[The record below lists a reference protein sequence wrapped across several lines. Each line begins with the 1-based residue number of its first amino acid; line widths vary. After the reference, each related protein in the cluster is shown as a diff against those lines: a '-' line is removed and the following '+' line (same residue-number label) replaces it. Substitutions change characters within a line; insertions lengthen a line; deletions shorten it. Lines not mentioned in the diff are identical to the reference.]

1 MNILNQL
8 SNTLFMDKDSLKS
21 FISTAPRRYKKY
33 TIPKRNGDGIRI
45 IAQPSKQ
52 IKSLQRY
59 TANLLSKHLKVHYAA
74 HAYVRGK
81 GIKTNAAAH
90 RNSNYILKIDFKD
103 FFHSITPDIFLK
115 TLEANNNIIE
125 DEDKFIIS
133 HLFFWK
139 LRGNSPLRLSIGAPT
154 SPIISNAIM
163 YCFDEELTNYCAEI
177 NVTYT
182 RYADDLTFSSFH
194 SLSLAT
200 IQSTVQRLLRKH
212 YKRKIKINREKTI
225 YCNKAM
231 NRNITGVILNNENE
245 LSLGRK
251 KKRMISSLVHK
262 FSYSLLNQKEINY
275 LNGILGH
282 ASHIEPLFIE
292 RLKEKYGHDVIAKI
306 KQSITYVHNT

>member
-1 MNILNQL
+1 MSILDQL
-8 SNTLFMDKDSLKS
+8 STTLFMDKDSLKS

-33 TIPKRNGDGIRI
+33 TIPKRSGDGFRI

-52 IKSLQRY
+52 IKSLQRF
-59 TANLLSKHLKVHYAA
+59 TASLLSEHLKVHYSA
-74 HAYVRGK
+74 HAYVPGK

-90 RNSNYILKIDFKD
+90 KNSQFILKIDFKD
-103 FFHSITPDIFLK
+103 FFHSITPDLFIK
-115 TLEANNNIIE
+115 TLETNGANISKE
-125 DEDKFIIS
+125 DRFIIA
-133 HLFFWK
+133 HLLFWK

-154 SPIISNAIM
+154 SPLISNAIM
-163 YCFDEELTNYCAEI
+163 YCFDEELTNYCTDL

-200 IQSTVQRLLRKH
+200 IQRTVQTLLLKH
-212 YKRKIKINREKTI
+212 YNRKIRINRDKTI
-225 YCNKAM
+225 YCSKAM
-231 NRNITGVILNNENE
+231 NRTITGVVLNNSNE

-251 KKRMISSLVHK
+251 KKRLISSLVHK

-282 ASHIEPLFIE
+282 AFHIEPQFIE
-292 RLKEKYGHDVIAKI
+292 RLQSKYGHDVIDKI
-306 KQSITYVHNT
+306 KKSITYDDIT

>member
-1 MNILNQL
+1 MNILDQL
-8 SNTLFMDKDSLKS
+8 SATLFMDKESLKS

-33 TIPKRNGDGIRI
+33 TIPKRSGDGVRI

-52 IKSLQRY
+52 IKSLQRF
-59 TANLLSKHLKVHYAA
+59 TANLLLEYLKVHYAS
-74 HAYVRGK
+74 HAYVPGK

-90 RNSNYILKIDFKD
+90 KNSKFILKIDFKD
-103 FFHSITPDIFLK
+103 FFHSITPDLFIK
-115 TLEANNNIIE
+115 TLKANGANISEE
-125 DEDKFIIS
+125 DNFVIS

-154 SPIISNAIM
+154 SPLISNAVM
-163 YCFDEELTNYCAEI
+163 YCFDEYLTSYCADLDVI
-177 NVTYT
+177 YT
-182 RYADDLTFSSFH
+182 RYADDLTFSSFR

-200 IQSTVQRLLRKH
+200 IQHTVQTLLVKH
-212 YKRKIKINREKTI
+212 YDRKIRINRDKTI
-225 YCNKAM
+225 FCNKSM
-231 NRNITGVILNNENE
+231 NRTITGVVLNNKNE

-282 ASHIEPLFIE
+282 AFHIEPQFVM
-292 RLKEKYGHDVIAKI
+292 RLKSKYGNDVIDKI
-306 KQSITYVHNT
+306 KQSITYDDIT

>member
-33 TIPKRNGDGIRI
+33 TIPKRNGDGVRI

-59 TANLLSKHLKVHYAA
+59 AANLLSKHLRVHYAA

-115 TLEANNNIIE
+115 TLETNNNIIE
-125 DEDKFIIS
+125 NEDKFIIS

-163 YCFDEELTNYCAEI
+163 YCFDEELTNYCTEI

-200 IQSTVQRLLRKH
+200 IQSTVQRLLIKH

-282 ASHIEPLFIE
+282 ASHIEPQFIE

-306 KQSITYVHNT
+306 KKSITYAHIT

>member
-1 MNILNQL
+1 MSILEQL
-8 SNTLFMDKDSLKS
+8 SATLFMDKASLKS

-33 TIPKRNGDGIRI
+33 SIPKRNGEGVRI

-52 IKSLQRY
+52 IKSLQRF
-59 TANLLSKHLKVHYAA
+59 TANLLSNHLKVHHAA
-74 HAYVRGK
+74 HAYVPGK

-90 RNSNYILKIDFKD
+90 KKNQFILKIDFKD
-103 FFHSITPDIFLK
+103 FFHSITPEIFIK
-115 TLEANNNIIE
+115 TLQTNKADIA

-154 SPIISNAIM
+154 SPLISNAIM
-163 YCFDEELTNYCAEI
+163 YCFDEELSNYCTDL

-182 RYADDLTFSSFH
+182 RYADDLTFSSFQ
-194 SLSLAT
+194 SISLAT
-200 IQSTVQRLLRKH
+200 IKQTVQSLLIKNFN
-212 YKRKIKINREKTI
+212 RKIKINREKTI
-225 YCNKAM
+225 FCNKAM
-231 NRNITGVILNNENE
+231 NRTITGVVLNNNNE

-262 FSYSLLNQKEINY
+262 FSYSLLNQKEMNY

-282 ASHIEPLFIE
+282 AFHIEPPFIA
-292 RLKEKYGHDVIAKI
+292 RLQAKYGHDVIAKI
-306 KQSITYVHNT
+306 KQSITYESIT